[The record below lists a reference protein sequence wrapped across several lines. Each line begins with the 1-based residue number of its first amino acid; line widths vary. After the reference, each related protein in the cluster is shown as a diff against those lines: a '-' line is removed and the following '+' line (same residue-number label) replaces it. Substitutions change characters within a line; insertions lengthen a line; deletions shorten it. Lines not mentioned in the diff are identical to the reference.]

1 MRKLSK
7 FDFKWR
13 DTRKH
18 RFFKNVVFRA
28 FLLFVPL
35 IAFRNNLGTHNK
47 GTLFAQEEQRSANFG
62 TIWSVISKL
71 EHKVPFRF
79 SQKEQLVPLLSFQEQ
94 KVLFQQF
101 RFPFMFL
108 SKWLGNK
115 CSQSNFLL
123 YTVRNKLF
131 LFTGIST
138 AVRNALFPFGSNCSY
153 SCPTGTE
160 LFLIEVVFCSSR
172 WVLCSAYK
180 WEQVPNLWQRN

>member
-1 MRKLSK
+1 M
-7 FDFKWR
+7 
-13 DTRKH
+13 TRHEETSIFQK
-18 RFFKNVVFRA
+18 RSVPRVFA
-28 FLLFVPL
+28 FCSFNC
-35 IAFRNNLGTHNK
+35 FRNNLERTIKELYLHNRNK
-47 GTLFAQEEQRSANFG
+47 GRQISEQSGPLAANWNTKFLFVLVKRNNWF
-62 TIWSVISKL
+62 
-71 EHKVPFRF
+71 HFYPFRN
-79 SQKEQLVPLLSFQEQ
+79 K

>member
-1 MRKLSK
+1 M
-7 FDFKWR
+7 
-13 DTRKH
+13 TRHEETSLFQK
-18 RFFKNVVFRA
+18 RSVPRVFA
-28 FLLFVPL
+28 FCSFNC
-35 IAFRNNLGTHNK
+35 FRNNLGTHNK
-47 GTLFAQEEQRSANFG
+47 GTLFAQQEQWSANFG
-62 TIWSVISKL
+62 TIWSVSSKL

-115 CSQSNFLL
+115 CSQSNFSL

-138 AVRNALFPFGSNCSY
+138 AVRNALLPFGSNCSY

-160 LFLIEVVFCSSR
+160 LFLIEEMVCSSR
-172 WVLCSAYK
+172 WVLYSAYK
-180 WEQVPNLWQRN
+180 WEQVRNLWQRK